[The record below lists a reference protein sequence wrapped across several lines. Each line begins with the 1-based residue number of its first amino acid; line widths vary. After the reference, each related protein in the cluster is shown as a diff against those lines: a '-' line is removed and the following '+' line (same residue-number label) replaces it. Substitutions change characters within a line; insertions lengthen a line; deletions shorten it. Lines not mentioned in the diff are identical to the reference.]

1 MTPKP
6 LKGMEIVTNPEAII
20 RRSWKRWYP
29 LLNQWEP
36 NCTWGHKVSS
46 FPGEIYS
53 RPVKP
58 TTEDRL
64 KLLESGFDN
73 HEDRLR
79 ELQEVNSV
87 SLTDTLVNAIIDNC
101 AGCNGI
107 FAVWA
112 SEETLRT
119 RFTAIISKTLEELD
133 D

>member
-20 RRSWKRWYP
+20 RRSWKRWHP
-29 LLNQWEP
+29 LLKQWEP

-64 KLLESGFDN
+64 KLL
-73 HEDRLR
+73 
-79 ELQEVNSV
+79 QEVNSA
-87 SLTDTLVNAIIDNC
+87 SLTDTLVNAIVKQRYGGNS
-101 AGCNGI
+101 I
-107 FAVWA
+107 FVGWA
-112 SEETLRT
+112 TEATLRT
-119 RFTAIISKTLEELD
+119 RFRAVISKTLEEFD

>member
-64 KLLESGFDN
+64 KLLE
-73 HEDRLR
+73 
-79 ELQEVNSV
+79 EVNSV

-119 RFTAIISKTLEELD
+119 RFTAIISKTLEELND
-133 D
+133 

>member
-20 RRSWKRWYP
+20 RRSWKRWQP
-29 LLNQWEP
+29 LLKQWEP

-87 SLTDTLVNAIIDNC
+87 SLTDTLVNAIVKQRYGGNS
-101 AGCNGI
+101 I
-107 FAVWA
+107 FVGWA
-112 SEETLRT
+112 TEATLRT
-119 RFTAIISKTLEELD
+119 RFRAVISKTLEEFD